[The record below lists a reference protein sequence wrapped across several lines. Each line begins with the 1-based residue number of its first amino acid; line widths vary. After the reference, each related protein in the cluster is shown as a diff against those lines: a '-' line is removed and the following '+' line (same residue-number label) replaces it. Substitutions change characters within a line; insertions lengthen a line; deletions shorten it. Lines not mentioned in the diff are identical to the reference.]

1 MDSNRKNKARPTD
14 QLAKIANSDDLKVSP
29 LRDDGVSYGTPTW
42 IWNVAVA
49 GQLYVRPYNGT
60 RSRWYQAAITQKPG
74 RIHAAG
80 MVVDVLFDPVVGN
93 VNSQI
98 DNAYRAKYKGSP
110 YLDHMVGKNAR
121 SATISISPSG
131 DSKLENNF
139 KNQ

>member
-1 MDSNRKNKARPTD
+1 MDSNRKSTTWPAD
-14 QLAKIANSDDLKVSP
+14 QLAKIAGADDLKVSP
-29 LRDDGVSYGTPTW
+29 LREDGVSYGTPTW

-60 RSRWYQAAITQKPG
+60 KSRWYQAAITQKSG

-98 DNAYRAKYKGSP
+98 DDAYRTKYKGSP

-121 SATISISPSG
+121 SATISISPGG
-131 DSKLENNF
+131 DSKLDNKL